1 MAQVSYTLI
10 SWESSGKMM
19 KKVIKKVMNDKR
31 VMVYNDMTTTLS
43 SYSMQCFFFFAVPL
57 APLPPLMKLLM
68 LIVGKK
74 NVLFRPNALYSF
86 CSIRWGHCPCIYTL
100 IHADIYLYI
109 HLHLLTYRHTDR
121 QAFTFT
127 FIHTFTL
134 INLHILNTVTHTRT
148 DRHVYI
154 YFQIHLHLQHYK
166 LTTIPFQPH

>member
-1 MAQVSYTLI
+1 
-10 SWESSGKMM
+10 MM

-43 SYSMQCFFFFAVPL
+43 GYSMQCRFFSFCSPPRSPSPL
-57 APLPPLMKLLM
+57 NEAFNAHS
-68 LIVGKK
+68 GEK

-154 YFQIHLHLQHYK
+154 YFQIHLHNILN
-166 LTTIPFQPH
+166 